1 MALPLFKRKPADIE
15 RLKRENDIH
24 GLIRLLKDRDYTTQ
38 WKAAEALG
46 TMGDVSLGH
55 LTNALRDPDRDV
67 RLGAIEALGQLREP
81 SAVPALIHV
90 LGTDR
95 NTEIRWAAALALG
108 EIGDQESVPSLVRE
122 QRDPDKYVRYG
133 AAIALDR
140 LGWVAQ
146 DPDDRTWYLIARQ
159 DWSQLKKEPE
169 ISTKALIRATRDRD
183 TRVRTEAVETLGDHA
198 DPLACEAIEP
208 VLKDRDSGVLW
219 KAVTSFQKCSVPAL
233 YIPMGLAKRP
243 RFGKN
248 PWVAAFLN
256 FFFVGLGY
264 NYLGM
269 WWGFLL
275 FQTNLTIIL
284 LASIQMG
291 GPLVPTVASYSV
303 SALFSTHSW
312 LMARSMP
319 EM

>member
-1 MALPLFKRKPADIE
+1 MDLPFLKRKPVDIE
-15 RLKRENDIH
+15 QMKRENDIH
-24 GLIRLLKDRDYTTQ
+24 GLIRLLRDRDYTLQ

-46 TMGDVSLGH
+46 TMGEKSIEYLKY
-55 LTNALRDPDRDV
+55 ALRDPDRDV
-67 RLGAIEALGQLREP
+67 RLGAVEALGQIREP
-81 SAVPALIHV
+81 SAVPMLINL

-95 NTEIRWAAALALG
+95 HTEIRWAAALALG
-108 EIGDQESVPSLVRE
+108 EIRDQEAIPFLVRE
-122 QRDPDKYVRYG
+122 LRDPDKYVRYG
-133 AAIALDR
+133 AGIALDR

-146 DPDDRTWYLIARQ
+146 DSDDRTWYLIARQ
-159 DWSQLKKEPE
+159 DWNRLKEEPG
-169 ISTKALIRATRDRD
+169 ISTKALVSATRDRD
-183 TRVRTEAVETLGDHA
+183 SQVRGEAIETLGA
-198 DPLACEAIEP
+198 LEDPLACEAVEP
-208 VLKDRDSGVLW
+208 ALKDRDTGVLW
-219 KAVTSFQKCSVPAL
+219 KAVTSFQKCGIPPL

-275 FQTNLTIIL
+275 FQTNLTIIV
-284 LASIQMG
+284 LASLQM
-291 GPLVPTVASYSV
+291 GPLVPTAASYSV

-312 LMARSMP
+312 FLARSMP
-319 EM
+319 EI

>member
-1 MALPLFKRKPADIE
+1 MDLPLLKRKPVDIE
-15 RLKRENDIH
+15 QMKRENDIH
-24 GLIRLLKDRDYTTQ
+24 GLIRLLRDRDYTIQ

-46 TMGDVSLGH
+46 SMGDKSIEYLK
-55 LTNALRDPDRDV
+55 NALKNPDRDI
-67 RLGAIEALGQLREP
+67 RLGAVEALGQIREP
-81 SAVPALIHV
+81 SAVSLLINL

-95 NTEIRWAAALALG
+95 YTEIRWAVALALG
-108 EIGDQESVPSLVRE
+108 EIGDPEAIPSLVRE
-122 QRDPDKYVRYG
+122 LRDPDKYVRYG

-140 LGWVAQ
+140 LGWVVQ
-146 DPDDRTWYLIARQ
+146 DADDRTWYLIARQ
-159 DWSQLKKEPE
+159 DWDQLKEEPG
-169 ISTKALIRATRDRD
+169 ISTQALVSATRDRD
-183 TRVRTEAVETLGDHA
+183 PRVRTEAIVTLGA
-198 DPLACEAIEP
+198 LEDPLACEAIEP
-208 VLKDRDSGVLW
+208 ALKDRDTGVLW
-219 KAVTSFQKCSVPAL
+219 KAVTSFQKCGVPAL

-275 FQTNLTIIL
+275 FQTNLTIIV

-291 GPLVPTVASYSV
+291 GPLVPTAASYSV

-312 LMARSMP
+312 FLARSMP
-319 EM
+319 EI